1 MLDSFNMQRIA
12 IDLDEVL
19 VPFLAPMATWS
30 RRELPTKP
38 KYPYLYRDIFE
49 IPEHE
54 SQRMVRDFY
63 KSQAFR
69 ELVPIKN
76 SQYAMLRMRR
86 DAKKMYIVTGRQ
98 ESSRKTTEWWIDT
111 HFPGIFDDVIL
122 TNSFTPTEVKK
133 VDICRSLALD
143 TIIDD
148 NIDICLQCMES
159 GMDAIN
165 FVGDDVYPWCQ
176 ESDISMRGWM

>member
-1 MLDSFNMQRIA
+1 
-12 IDLDEVL
+12 
-19 VPFLAPMATWS
+19 
-30 RRELPTKP
+30 
-38 KYPYLYRDIFE
+38 
-49 IPEHE
+49 
-54 SQRMVRDFY
+54 
-63 KSQAFR
+63 
-69 ELVPIKN
+69 
-76 SQYAMLRMRR
+76 
-86 DAKKMYIVTGRQ
+86 
-98 ESSRKTTEWWIDT
+98 
-111 HFPGIFDDVIL
+111 
-122 TNSFTPTEVKK
+122 